1 MKKKNIITL
10 AIMVVLAIVVLGSFV
25 GCGKKAESSTPS
37 TTTTTETKVEEPVVE
52 AKAEE
57 PVAEPAVEQQPVVE
71 ETATE
76 PVAETEVKV
85 EEPAVEE
92 PATEPATEPV
102 VEEPVV
108 EPEQP
113 AVEEPVVEEPV
124 AEAAVVYVPVENKY
138 VLYGYELT
146 VVADKGKATITYPA
160 SVISEEDIEAA
171 AVAAFTA
178 YSAAYDLSN
187 VYYSVEDGVLTV
199 YYPEEWGMEELALA
213 EKLVMAELPAYVEA
227 VVASYVAKAEPV
239 AEAPVAEPA
248 VEETA
253 TEPVAEEP
261 AVEQPVVE
269 QTKSYART
277 INLYG
282 YEASIKAED
291 NLVEITYPD
300 FITYE
305 EIEAAAKVA
314 YEAFPQYLEG
324 SALYVDSSVGAAV
337 LVLAAIPSEADFNY
351 AVDLVE
357 TALPVYVASLF
368 QQPAVEEVTE
378 VVEVAKEEEP
388 VVEEPAVE
396 EPATEPATEPVVE
409 EPVVEPEQPAVEEP
423 VVEEPVAEAAV
434 VYVPVEN
441 KYVLYGYEL
450 TVVADK
456 GKATITYP
464 ASVISEED
472 IEAAAV
478 AAFTAYS
485 AAYDL
490 SNVYYSVED
499 GVLTVYYPEEWGM
512 EELALAE
519 KLVMAELPA
528 YVEAVVAS
536 YVAKAEPVAEAPV
549 AEPAV
554 EETATEPVAEE
565 PAVEQ
570 PVVEQTKSY
579 ARTINLYGYEA
590 SIKAEDNLV
599 EITYPDF
606 ITYEEIEAAAKVAYE
621 AFPQYLEGSALY
633 VDSSVGAAVLVL
645 AAIPSE
651 ADFNYAVDLVETAL
665 PVYVASLFQ
674 QPAVEEVTE
683 VVEVAKEEEPVV
695 EEPATEPVVEEPV
708 VEEVAV
714 TYVPVEL
721 KYTLYGYELSVVAD
735 KGKATITYPA
745 SVISEEDI
753 DAAAIAAYEAYGSVY
768 DLSAVYF
775 SAEDGVLTVYYPE
788 EWGVEEL
795 YTAEAVLLAE
805 LPAYVESV
813 VASYAAK
820 AEPVEEAV
828 VAKAEEPVAEAPEA
842 EPAVEEPVAEEPV
855 VEQPVA
861 EPEQP
866 EVEVIEVVEVAKAA
880 EEKKNSVALAFVP
893 SWNLGGGDISAK
905 GFNWAIGA
913 RYEYNINKQLSV
925 GGKLAY
931 NFKFNYAQ
939 INAFAS
945 YAVVELE
952 KSNVYAL
959 ASVGAD
965 YSFMAGKLG
974 FSVELGAGFEY
985 SITDNISAFAELCGQ
1000 FSTIRK
1006 FDVTGNVGV
1015 KYSF

>member
-37 TTTTTETKVEEPVVE
+37 TTTTTTETKVEEPVVE

-305 EIEAAAKVA
+305 EVEAAAKVA

-337 LVLAAIPSEADFNY
+337 LVLAA
-351 AVDLVE
+351 V
-357 TALPVYVASLF
+357 
-368 QQPAVEEVTE
+368 
-378 VVEVAKEEEP
+378 
-388 VVEEPAVE
+388 
-396 EPATEPATEPVVE
+396 
-409 EPVVEPEQPAVEEP
+409 
-423 VVEEPVAEAAV
+423 
-434 VYVPVEN
+434 
-441 KYVLYGYEL
+441 
-450 TVVADK
+450 
-456 GKATITYP
+456 
-464 ASVISEED
+464 
-472 IEAAAV
+472 
-478 AAFTAYS
+478 
-485 AAYDL
+485 
-490 SNVYYSVED
+490 
-499 GVLTVYYPEEWGM
+499 
-512 EELALAE
+512 
-519 KLVMAELPA
+519 
-528 YVEAVVAS
+528 
-536 YVAKAEPVAEAPV
+536 
-549 AEPAV
+549 
-554 EETATEPVAEE
+554 
-565 PAVEQ
+565 
-570 PVVEQTKSY
+570 
-579 ARTINLYGYEA
+579 
-590 SIKAEDNLV
+590 
-599 EITYPDF
+599 
-606 ITYEEIEAAAKVAYE
+606 
-621 AFPQYLEGSALY
+621 
-633 VDSSVGAAVLVL
+633 
-645 AAIPSE
+645 PSE

-820 AEPVEEAV
+820 AEPVEEVV

-842 EPAVEEPVAEEPV
+842 EPAVEEPVAEQPVAEEPV

-866 EVEVIEVVEVAKAA
+866 EVEVIGVVKVAKAA
-880 EEKKNSVALAFVP
+880 EEKKNSVALTFVP

-985 SITDNISAFAELCGQ
+985 SITDNISAFAELSGQ